1 MPKQELSSGRGEGL
15 ARWLEDFGLGQYHD
29 LFVLHRI
36 DLDVIPDLN
45 EANFAELGIPLG
57 DRKRLQRA
65 AASLRAAAPE
75 TQENSKSAAPRTT
88 VLAER
93 RQLTVMFCDMVDSTS
108 LSEQFDPEDVREI
121 IASFRETCV
130 RVVRCYEGFAARY
143 VGDGILVYFGYPNA
157 HEDDAER
164 AVRAGLEIVRT
175 LSMAR
180 DDKPAGKPSHT
191 PAVRIGIATG
201 LAVVGDL
208 IGQSTEE
215 RDSAVGETLNLA
227 ARLQGL
233 APANGL
239 VIAQSTQSL
248 LKGKFD
254 YQDLGMHAL
263 KGITEKIQAWR
274 VVRPSR
280 VETRFAAMGPRLT
293 RLVNRDEELTVLMSR
308 WLQAKEGKGQVVLL
322 SGDPGIGKSRIVQ
335 EIRERVAG
343 EPHGHVSFQCSPYY
357 VSTPF
362 HPFVEQLK
370 FALGLDYDSPGAP
383 SLSGLEATVA
393 AAKGDAERV
402 APLFAALLSIPT
414 ADRYARL
421 DLSPQQQKDAMVV
434 ALVNHL
440 IGLASDRPLL
450 VGFEDVHWID
460 PSSLEVLDLLV
471 EKVQNAG
478 ILLVITCRPEFQP
491 SWKADHHMAMLT
503 LSRLNRELRTTLVER
518 VAGRTELPR
527 EVIEEII
534 VKTDGVPLFLE
545 ELTKAVIESNMLT
558 EKQGRYVFAGP
569 WRQLAIPATL
579 TDSLMARIDRTGP
592 FKKIAQVGAT
602 IGREFSY
609 KILNAVADATPDHIE
624 AALDHLEEAGL
635 IVCRGYPPEAAYTF
649 KHVMIQN
656 AAHASLLHS
665 DRRKLHARIAQVL
678 ASQYP
683 DKAEREPELL
693 AYHLTESGQSEPAA
707 GFWLKAGRQAAQTGA
722 NLEAIG
728 HLRRGLGVVQ
738 GNPHMPRCDEMEL
751 ELRLALGTALIA
763 AKGYA
768 VQEVEEN
775 FARALELGQR
785 LDDEAKVFA
794 AMRGLW
800 VCHFIRADL
809 KKAHDLSVELLKFAK
824 RDRANQTQ
832 QVAHHRKEYLI
843 EAHRAIAMTMLYRGR
858 FTASHHHLQRCINL
872 YGSDLYDDLRERH
885 GIDSGVVSLSYLGY
899 LLWFLG
905 HPDMAR
911 EYSERAISIAGTLR
925 HPFTLA
931 FACEF
936 GAYLCQHLRDV
947 EGTMRHAERAFAISS
962 EHGFLHYKYQ
972 ASILKGWAA
981 AELGDI
987 DDGLKQLQAG
997 LDAYEGTDSWLASSW
1012 FRSMLACA
1020 YVRAGMPDAAL
1031 RALDGALAMAKRTGD
1046 HFLLAEIYRLQG
1058 DITLMQGGLTAAPDA
1073 EELFR
1078 QSLDIAREQSA
1089 LSWEL
1094 RSSVSLARLLRDTGR
1109 QQQAAELILPVCRKF
1124 TEGFETPDMKDA
1136 IQLMDEL
1143 GLDSKDQPW
1152 SEPTD

>member
-1 MPKQELSSGRGEGL
+1 MPNEELSPEHGDGL
-15 ARWLEDFGLGQYHD
+15 KRWLDDFGLGQYHD
-29 LFVLHRI
+29 LFLIHRI
-36 DLDVIPDLN
+36 DLDVLPDLT
-45 EANFAELGIPLG
+45 EADLAELGIPLG
-57 DRKRLQRA
+57 DRKRVQRA
-65 AASLRAAAPE
+65 AGSLRAGGEAKDGA
-75 TQENSKSAAPRTT
+75 KAAAPRTT

-121 IASFRETCV
+121 IAGFRETCV

-180 DDKPAGKPSHT
+180 EEEPVDKPSHT

-233 APANGL
+233 APSNGV

-254 YQDLGMHAL
+254 YQDLGLHAL
-263 KGITEKIQAWR
+263 KGISEKVQAWR

-293 RLVNRDEELTVLMSR
+293 RLVNRDEELTLLMGR
-308 WLQAKEGKGQVVLL
+308 WLQASEGKGQVVLL

-335 EIRERVAG
+335 EIRERIAG
-343 EPHGHVSFQCSPYY
+343 ELHGHVSFQCSPYY
-357 VSTPF
+357 ASSPF

-370 FALGLDYDSPGAP
+370 FALGLDYDSAGAP
-383 SLSGLEATVA
+383 SLSGLEAAVT
-393 AAKGDAERV
+393 AAKGDADRV

-414 ADRYARL
+414 ANRYAPL
-421 DLSPQQQKDAMVV
+421 SLSPQQQKDAMVT

-440 IGLASDRPLL
+440 VGLASDRPLL

-460 PSSLEVLDLLV
+460 PSSLEVLDLLIERV
-471 EKVQNAG
+471 KDSR
-478 ILLVITCRPEFQP
+478 ILIVITCRPEFQP
-491 SWKADHHMAMLT
+491 SWTSDNHIAMVT

-545 ELTKAVIESNMLT
+545 ELTKAVIESNLLT

-609 KILNAVADATPDHIE
+609 KILSAVADAEPDHIE
-624 AALDHLEEAGL
+624 AALSHLEEAGL
-635 IVCRGYPPEAAYTF
+635 IVCRGYPPEATYTF

-678 ASQYP
+678 ATQYS
-683 DKAEREPELL
+683 DKTEREPELL
-693 AYHLTESGQSEPAA
+693 AYHLTESGQSESAS

-738 GNPHMPRCDEMEL
+738 GNPHMRGCDEKEL

-775 FARALELGQR
+775 FARALELGKR
-785 LDDEAKVFA
+785 LDDDAKVFA

-800 VCHFIRADL
+800 VCHFIRADM
-809 KKAHDLSVELLKFAK
+809 KRAHDLSVELLKFA
-824 RDRANQTQ
+824 RRERAGRSRQ
-832 QVAHHRKEYLI
+832 AEHHKKEYLI
-843 EAHRAIAMTMLYRGR
+843 EAHRATAMTMLYRGR
-858 FTASHHHLQRCINL
+858 FTVSHHHLQRCINL

-911 EYSERAISIAGTLR
+911 KYSEQAISIAGTLR

-947 EGTMRHAERAFAISS
+947 EGTLRHAERAFTISS
-962 EHGFLHYKYQ
+962 EHGFLHYKNQ
-972 ASILKGWAA
+972 ASILKGWAT
-981 AELGDI
+981 AELGGV

-997 LDAYEGTDSWLASSW
+997 LDAYEGMDSWLASCW
-1012 FRSMLACA
+1012 FRSMLASA
-1020 YVRAGMPDAAL
+1020 YVRAGLPEAAM
-1031 RALDGALAMAKRTGD
+1031 RALDGALAIAKRTGD
-1046 HFLLAEIYRLQG
+1046 HFFLAEIHRLQG
-1058 DITLMQGGLTAAPDA
+1058 EITLMQGGLTAAA
-1073 EELFR
+1073 EVEALLH
-1078 QSLDIAREQSA
+1078 QSIDVAREQSA

-1109 QQQAAELILPVCRKF
+1109 QQQAAELILPVCGKF
-1124 TEGFETPDMKDA
+1124 SEGFETLDMKDA
-1136 IQLMDEL
+1136 IQLIGEL

-1152 SEPTD
+1152 SQATE

>member
-1 MPKQELSSGRGEGL
+1 MPKEELSSERGDSL
-15 ARWLEDFGLGQYHD
+15 KSWLDEFALGQYHE
-29 LFVLHRI
+29 LFLSHRI
-36 DLDVIPDLN
+36 DLDIVPDLT
-45 EANFAELGIPLG
+45 EADLAELGVPLG

-65 AASLRAAAPE
+65 AAALRSAASAPPPPVVQAE
-75 TQENSKSAAPRTT
+75 APRTT
-88 VLAER
+88 ALAER
-93 RQLTVMFCDMVDSTS
+93 RQLTVMFCDMVDSTA
-108 LSEQFDPEDVREI
+108 LSERFDPEDVREI

-130 RVVRCYEGFAARY
+130 HVVRCYEGFAARY

-180 DDKPAGKPSHT
+180 EDEPAGAPSHT

-227 ARLQGL
+227 SRLQGL
-233 APANGL
+233 APENGV
-239 VIAQSTQSL
+239 VIASSTQAL

-254 YQDLGMHAL
+254 YQDLGIHAL
-263 KGITEKIQAWR
+263 KGISEKVQAWR

-293 RLVNRDEELTVLMSR
+293 RLVNRDEELTLLMGR
-308 WLQAKEGKGQVVLL
+308 WLQAQEGHGQVVLL

-335 EIRERVAG
+335 EIRDRIAG

-357 VSTPF
+357 ASTPF
-362 HPFVEQLK
+362 HPFAEQLK
-370 FALGLDYDSPGAP
+370 FALGLDYDTPAETA
-383 SLSGLEATVA
+383 LVRLAAAVA
-393 AAKGDAERV
+393 AADVDAERV
-402 APLFAALLSIPT
+402 TALFATLLSIPGQ
-414 ADRYARL
+414 DRPDSAA
-421 DLSPQQQKDAMVV
+421 LSPQQQKDALVA
-434 ALVNHL
+434 ALVDHL
-440 IGLASDRPLL
+440 AGLAAERPLL
-450 VGFEDVHWID
+450 IGFEDVHWID

-471 EKVQNAG
+471 ERVQNSR
-478 ILLVITCRPEFQP
+478 ILIVITSRPEFQP
-491 SWKADHHMAMLT
+491 SWKTDHHITMLT

-545 ELTKAVIESNMLT
+545 ELTKAVIESNLLT
-558 EKQGRYVFAGP
+558 ERQGRYVFAGP

-592 FKKIAQVGAT
+592 FKKIAQIGAT

-609 KILNAVADATPDHIE
+609 KILRAVDDSTTDHID
-624 AALDHLEEAGL
+624 AALAHLEDAGL
-635 IVCRGYPPEAAYTF
+635 IVSRGQPPDASYTF

-678 ASQYP
+678 ESQYP
-683 DKAEREPELL
+683 ERMQREPELL

-707 GFWLKAGRQAAQTGA
+707 SYWLKAGRKAAQAGA

-738 GNPHMPRCDEMEL
+738 GHPHMRGCDEMEM
-751 ELRLALGTALIA
+751 ELRLVLGTALIA

-785 LDDEAKVFA
+785 LGEDAKVFTA
-794 AMRGLW
+794 TRGLW
-800 VCHFIRADL
+800 VCHFIRADMR
-809 KKAHDLSVELLKFAK
+809 KAHALSAELLRFARRERLRHTSAHQK
-824 RDRANQTQ
+824 R
-832 QVAHHRKEYLI
+832 EYLI

-858 FTASHHHLQRCINL
+858 FTASHHHLQRCVGL
-872 YGSDLYDDLRERH
+872 YGTGLYDDLRERH

-905 HPDMAR
+905 HPDMGR
-911 EYSERAISIAGTLR
+911 KYSEQAITIAAGLG

-931 FACEF
+931 FACAF

-947 EGTMRHAERAFAISS
+947 DGTLRHAERAFAISS
-962 EHGFLHYKYQ
+962 DHGFQHYKYQ
-972 ASILKGWAA
+972 ASILKGWAM
-981 AELGDI
+981 AELGGV
-987 DDGLKQLQAG
+987 DDGLKQLQSG
-997 LDAYEGTDSWLASSW
+997 LDAYEAMDSWLASCW
-1012 FRSMLACA
+1012 FRGMLASA
-1020 YVRAGMPDAAL
+1020 YVRAGLPEAAL
-1031 RALDGALAMAKRTGD
+1031 RALDGAVAIAKRTGD
-1046 HFLLAEIYRLQG
+1046 HFYLAEVYRQQG
-1058 DITLMQGGLTAAPDA
+1058 EITQAQGGLAAVPEA
-1073 EELFR
+1073 ETLFR
-1078 QSLDIAREQSA
+1078 QALDVAREQGA
-1089 LSWEL
+1089 TSWEL
-1094 RSSVSLARLLRDTGR
+1094 RAAISLSRLLRDSGR
-1109 QQQAAELILPVCRKF
+1109 PAGAAELILPVCTKF
-1124 TEGFETPDMKDA
+1124 TEGFRTPDMTDA
-1136 IQLMDEL
+1136 IQLMGEL
-1143 GLDSKDQPW
+1143 GIDQAGQPW
-1152 SEPTD
+1152 TGTPQ